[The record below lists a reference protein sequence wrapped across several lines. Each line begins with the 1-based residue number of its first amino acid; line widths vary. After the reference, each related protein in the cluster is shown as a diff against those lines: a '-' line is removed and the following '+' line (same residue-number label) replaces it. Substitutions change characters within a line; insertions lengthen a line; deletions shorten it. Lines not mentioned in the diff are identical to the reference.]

1 MRGFKF
7 KRRDSTAPPLD
18 MFDPEAIAYRV
29 RPCLALAIVA
39 LLGDVIQHQFA
50 GSAKAYQ
57 TLPCDLLQL
66 LTCFAFASFTYR
78 RQFADLWRT
87 ATLVFCLL
95 FVLAAVW
102 SGLRLGEQV
111 PLFVTIL
118 VLMTATCALV
128 PWEPRWQNGL
138 TAALFAAAAIDTIA
152 VRPPSPHLGMLWLG
166 ALAASALALESNRL
180 WSYWRKEETTEQP
193 ESGGGRMQR
202 VLNADLSQLSMV
214 QMRGGRFIFVNEEL
228 VANMSHQLRNSLNAI
243 MGMTDLLA
251 ETQLGQDQRAY
262 VDTMLVNGGTLLD
275 LITVILDLA
284 KIESGKLRLEEKEFD
299 LEDLVERV
307 AKEQRLHAHEKGLDL
322 CVRIEPDV
330 PPRLSGDPMRLRQVL
345 RNLIENAIKFTEHG
359 EVVLTVE
366 GYRLRPRVADLRF
379 SVKDTGI
386 GMTPQ
391 QLKTI
396 FQAFA
401 QGGAS
406 VGREYSGSGLGLAI
420 AKRLVDLMG
429 GQLNVSSEKNVGS
442 TFHFTAE
449 FGVLAPS
456 PEQTIAAA
464 RNLNGLHVL
473 VVEDNDS
480 NRLILREFL
489 GSKGAEVVETDKWEY
504 ASAEL
509 QRQRE
514 AGHRYNL
521 ILLDCTMPGIDA
533 LEVTQRFRN
542 DGIET
547 VIPMIT
553 ANDLNAKLARLRELG
568 IQAYV
573 VKPVRHAELMQCD
586 RSRPGRHRYG
596 RRKVV
601 RSAGQTGARDRAAPH
616 PARRRLAAQS
626 IADPAL
632 SQGSAVPA
640 RHGGERRGRAQQV
653 RAQELRPGPDG
664 PADAGD
670 GRSHGGAQDEEI
682 RGGRKTDA
690 DSDHCAQRVGA
701 RTGHPRE
708 PRDRM
713 HHASEQ
719 AGEKG
724 EADRVDPRAD
734 AGEPSGRRK
743 QRLASR
749 AGGPAGASERPRVTG
764 ARSLGDPRDAP
775 RGMTRRVSDRGSP
788 VPLGQASYSHLMNP
802 RAPTRAELVR
812 CGAVESPSDSKP
824 CFGFANC
831 RVSVRV

>member
-18 MFDPEAIAYRV
+18 MFDPEAIAYRL

-39 LLGDVIQHQFA
+39 LLGDIIQHQFA

-78 RQFADLWRT
+78 RQFADHWRT
-87 ATLVFCLL
+87 VTLAFCLL

-102 SGLRLGEQV
+102 SGVRLGEQV

-180 WSYWRKEETTEQP
+180 WNYWRKEETTEQP

-307 AKEQRLHAHEKGLDL
+307 AKEQRLQAHEKGLEL

-345 RNLIENAIKFTEHG
+345 RNLLENAIKFTEHG

-366 GYRLRPRVADLRF
+366 GDRLRPRVADLRF

-386 GMTPQ
+386 GMTSQ
-391 QLKTI
+391 QLETI

-456 PEQTIAAA
+456 PEQSIAAA
-464 RNLNGLHVL
+464 RNLNGLHLL

-533 LEVTQRFRN
+533 LEVAQRFRN

-573 VKPVRHAELMQCD
+573 VKPVRHAELMHAIGVAQGVTD
-586 RSRPGRHRYG
+586 TADEKS
-596 RRKVV
+596 
-601 RSAGQTGARDRAAPH
+601 SAAPAK
-616 PARRRLAAQS
+616 PEPEIEPRRILLADDSPHNRLLIQHYLKDLPYQLDMAENGEVALNKFVHKSYDLVLMDLRMPVMDGHMAVRRMRKFEQDEKRTPTP
-626 IADPAL
+626 IIAL
-632 SQGSAVPA
+632 SASAL
-640 RHGGERRGRAQQV
+640 E
-653 RAQELRPGPDG
+653 
-664 PADAGD
+664 
-670 GRSHGGAQDEEI
+670 QDI
-682 RGGRKTDA
+682 RE
-690 DSDHCAQRVGA
+690 SLE
-701 RTGHPRE
+701 TGC
-708 PRDRM
+708 
-713 HHASEQ
+713 
-719 AGEKG
+719 
-724 EADRVDPRAD
+724 
-734 AGEPSGRRK
+734 
-743 QRLASR
+743 
-749 AGGPAGASERPRVTG
+749 T
-764 ARSLGDPRDAP
+764 
-775 RGMTRRVSDRGSP
+775 T
-788 VPLGQASYSHLMNP
+788 HL
-802 RAPTRAELVR
+802 
-812 CGAVESPSDSKP
+812 SKP
-824 CFGFANC
+824 VKKAKLIALIRELTPESHSDAESDGSHPEQVAPPAHLNGHA
-831 RVSVRV
+831 

>member
-18 MFDPEAIAYRV
+18 MFDPEAIAYRL

-39 LLGDVIQHQFA
+39 LLGDLIQHQFA

-66 LTCFAFASFTYR
+66 LTCFGFASFTYR

-307 AKEQRLHAHEKGLDL
+307 AQEQRLHAHEKGLEL

-345 RNLIENAIKFTEHG
+345 RNLLENAIKFTEHG

-386 GMTPQ
+386 GMTSQ
-391 QLKTI
+391 QLETI

-456 PEQTIAAA
+456 PEQSIAAA

-553 ANDLNAKLARLRELG
+553 ANDLNAKRARLRELG

-573 VKPVRHAELMQCD
+573 VKPVRHAELMHAIGVAQGVTD
-586 RSRPGRHRYG
+586 TADEKS
-596 RRKVV
+596 
-601 RSAGQTGARDRAAPH
+601 SAAPAK
-616 PARRRLAAQS
+616 PEPEIEPRRILLADDSPHNRLLIQHYLKDLPYQLDMAENGEVALNKFVHKSYDLVLMDLRMPVMDGHMAVRRMRKFEQDEKRTPTP
-626 IADPAL
+626 IIAL
-632 SQGSAVPA
+632 SASALEQDIRESLETGCTTHLSKPVKKAKLIALIRELTPESHSDAESDGS
-640 RHGGERRGRAQQV
+640 
-653 RAQELRPGPDG
+653 
-664 PADAGD
+664 
-670 GRSHGGAQDEEI
+670 
-682 RGGRKTDA
+682 
-690 DSDHCAQRVGA
+690 
-701 RTGHPRE
+701 HP
-708 PRDRM
+708 
-713 HHASEQ
+713 EQ
-719 AGEKG
+719 A
-724 EADRVDPRAD
+724 AP
-734 AGEPSGRRK
+734 
-743 QRLASR
+743 
-749 AGGPAGASERPRVTG
+749 PA
-764 ARSLGDPRDAP
+764 
-775 RGMTRRVSDRGSP
+775 
-788 VPLGQASYSHLMNP
+788 HLNGH
-802 RAPTRAELVR
+802 V
-812 CGAVESPSDSKP
+812 
-824 CFGFANC
+824 
-831 RVSVRV
+831 

>member
-1 MRGFKF
+1 M
-7 KRRDSTAPPLD
+7 
-18 MFDPEAIAYRV
+18 
-29 RPCLALAIVA
+29 
-39 LLGDVIQHQFA
+39 
-50 GSAKAYQ
+50 
-57 TLPCDLLQL
+57 
-66 LTCFAFASFTYR
+66 
-78 RQFADLWRT
+78 
-87 ATLVFCLL
+87 
-95 FVLAAVW
+95 
-102 SGLRLGEQV
+102 
-111 PLFVTIL
+111 
-118 VLMTATCALV
+118 
-128 PWEPRWQNGL
+128 
-138 TAALFAAAAIDTIA
+138 
-152 VRPPSPHLGMLWLG
+152 
-166 ALAASALALESNRL
+166 
-180 WSYWRKEETTEQP
+180 
-193 ESGGGRMQR
+193 
-202 VLNADLSQLSMV
+202 
-214 QMRGGRFIFVNEEL
+214 
-228 VANMSHQLRNSLNAI
+228 
-243 MGMTDLLA
+243 
-251 ETQLGQDQRAY
+251 
-262 VDTMLVNGGTLLD
+262 
-275 LITVILDLA
+275 
-284 KIESGKLRLEEKEFD
+284 
-299 LEDLVERV
+299 
-307 AKEQRLHAHEKGLDL
+307 
-322 CVRIEPDV
+322 
-330 PPRLSGDPMRLRQVL
+330 L
-345 RNLIENAIKFTEHG
+345 RNLLENAIKFTEHG

-391 QLKTI
+391 QLETI

-456 PEQTIAAA
+456 PEQSIAAA

-533 LEVTQRFRN
+533 LEVAQRFRN

-573 VKPVRHAELMQCD
+573 VKPVRHAELMRAIGVAQ
-586 RSRPGRHRYG
+586 RRHRYG
-596 RRKVV
+596 RRKAVALG
-601 RSAGQTGARDRAAPH
+601 AGQTGARDRAAPH
-616 PARRRLAAQS
+616 PARRRLASQS

-640 RHGGERRGRAQQV
+640 RHGGERRGRPAQV
-653 RAQELRPGPDG
+653 HAQELRPGPDG
-664 PADAGD
+664 PTDAGD
-670 GRSHGGAQDEEI
+670 GRSHGGAQDEEM
-682 RGGRKTDA
+682 GAGPETTA
-690 DSDHCAQRVGA
+690 DSDCCAQRVGA
-701 RTGHPRE
+701 GTGHPRE

-719 AGEKG
+719 AGQEI
-724 EADRVDPRAD
+724 EADRDNPRANT
-734 AGEPSGRRK
+734 GGSPRRR
-743 QRLASR
+743 QHRLAPR
-749 AGGPAGASERPRVTG
+749 ASGAYRPSERPRVARRG
-764 ARSLGDPRDAP
+764 ASGGLG
-775 RGMTRRVSDRGSP
+775 T
-788 VPLGQASYSHLMNP
+788 
-802 RAPTRAELVR
+802 PTRWPLACAIR
-812 CGAVESPSDSKP
+812 TAS
-824 CFGFANC
+824 AA
-831 RVSVRV
+831 